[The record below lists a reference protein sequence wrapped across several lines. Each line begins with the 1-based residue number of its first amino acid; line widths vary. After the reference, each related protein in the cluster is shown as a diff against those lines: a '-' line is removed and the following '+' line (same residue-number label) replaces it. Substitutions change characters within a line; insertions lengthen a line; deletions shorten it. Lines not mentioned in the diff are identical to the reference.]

1 MSVILNFFVSN
12 YVWFLVIS
20 FILIFALIG
29 YFVDTKKDERFSEK
43 IEIDKELESR
53 LAAAGAANL
62 TINQMMQS
70 PVKSEEDAVEALEEE
85 ALDESPKAEETEQE
99 KKPEKTEKE
108 KKDSSKWR
116 IFFIISRYN
125 CNYLI

>member
-1 MSVILNFFVSN
+1 MSVILKFFVSN

-70 PVKSEEDAVEALEEE
+70 PVKSDSDAVEALEED
-85 ALDESPKAEETEQE
+85 ALDEPPKTEEN
-99 KKPEKTEKE
+99 KPEQMPEKVEKE
-108 KKDSSKWR
+108 KKDSSK
-116 IFFIISRYN
+116 
-125 CNYLI
+125 

>member
-1 MSVILNFFVSN
+1 MSVILKFFVNN

-108 KKDSSKWR
+108 KKDSSK
-116 IFFIISRYN
+116 
-125 CNYLI
+125 

>member
-108 KKDSSKWR
+108 KKDSSK
-116 IFFIISRYN
+116 
-125 CNYLI
+125 

>member
-1 MSVILNFFVSN
+1 MSVILKFFVSN
-12 YVWFLVIS
+12 YIWFLVIS

-70 PVKSEEDAVEALEEE
+70 PVKHDDSETEMLEEE
-85 ALDESPKAEETEQE
+85 VLEEPQKAEEKEQE
-99 KKPEKTEKE
+99 NKPEKGEKE
-108 KKDSSKWR
+108 KKDSSK
-116 IFFIISRYN
+116 
-125 CNYLI
+125 